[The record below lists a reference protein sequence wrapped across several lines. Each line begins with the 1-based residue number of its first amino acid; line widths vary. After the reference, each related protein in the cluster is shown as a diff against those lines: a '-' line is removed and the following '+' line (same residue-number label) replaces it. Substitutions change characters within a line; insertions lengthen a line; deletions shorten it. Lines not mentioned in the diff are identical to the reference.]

1 MRAVTDF
8 EDEDSMMQETNMLS
22 IEESQVDLLES
33 DILMVNAHQSEVSD
47 LSYPNKL
54 FIHLVLQEKTIRFQ
68 VDTGASCDILRV
80 EELRDRTML
89 QPTRQRLR
97 LYDGTVVAPVGQIR
111 LEVTNP
117 KTKQRYN
124 CEFIVVSG
132 AAVSLVGAKTSLAM
146 GLLKIEYQNIAN
158 TDAIES
164 EQVVSTREDVVTRYH
179 DVFSEEVGHLE
190 GDLHLELDPQVTPV
204 QLPVRK
210 IPLALQE
217 HLQVELQELEER
229 GSIARVDVPTDWV
242 SGMVVERNKNGKLRV
257 CLDPRPLN
265 KALKKAHY
273 LMPAVDDILPALA
286 NARVFRVCDLPN
298 GFWHI
303 SLDEESSYL
312 TTFATLLGRYC

>member
-1 MRAVTDF
+1 MERGLRKSANVGTDQIRCQYCGSIHKRGPSQCPAYGQRCRYCKRLNHFESQCQQKQDRKRERFVRAVTDF

-33 DILMVNAHQSEVSD
+33 DILMVSAHQSEVSD

-132 AAVSLVGAKTSLAM
+132 AAVSLIGAKTSLAM

-164 EQVVSTREDVVTRYH
+164 EQAVSTREDVVTRYH
-179 DVFSEEVGHLE
+179 DVFSEELGHLG

-229 GSIARVDVPTDWV
+229 GIIVRVDVPTD
-242 SGMVVERNKNGKLRV
+242 
-257 CLDPRPLN
+257 
-265 KALKKAHY
+265 
-273 LMPAVDDILPALA
+273 
-286 NARVFRVCDLPN
+286 
-298 GFWHI
+298 
-303 SLDEESSYL
+303 
-312 TTFATLLGRYC
+312 